1 MVRRA
6 VRASVS
12 FALHHSALPW
22 RMPSAD
28 QLRAS
33 SIITFREELARLEA
47 EGVVVLE
54 PALRERIHAHHDAT
68 LAALAATGD
77 VDLSAA
83 AARLSA
89 GMRIATLLGTIALSA
104 AYGLFVSSHWGTLSL
119 TLQLALVSLPPL
131 LLVVL
136 THVAAARERS
146 GYVASLIATVAAI
159 AFATNLGTL
168 GQLFNLPD
176 SRTALLA
183 VGAFAMLLA
192 YGDGLTLP
200 LIVGIGGI
208 GGWLWT
214 LGAIPLG
221 LWWRDGFGVIE
232 PLLLVGLLALTA
244 PAWIR
249 GPAKFAPWWRGMGA
263 AALIIGLLVVENIG
277 QTSAFAAADLHTIE
291 LGYKLFGAVVLT
303 ALIAWGIRRDHRVVV
318 QVGSAGAVLYLFMR
332 MVDWFWEL
340 VPQWLF
346 FLLVGGFA
354 LAVLL
359 VLRRLHGARVAG
371 K

>member
-1 MVRRA
+1 
-6 VRASVS
+6 
-12 FALHHSALPW
+12 
-22 RMPSAD
+22 MPSAE

-33 SIITFREELARLEA
+33 AIIAFRDELARLEA
-47 EGVVVLE
+47 EGVVALD
-54 PALRERIHAHHDAT
+54 PATRERIRAHHDAT
-68 LAALAATGD
+68 LAALAAAGE
-77 VDLSAA
+77 VDLSVT

-89 GMRIATLLGTIALSA
+89 GMRVATLLGTIALSA
-104 AYGLFVSSHWGTLSL
+104 AYGLFVSAYWGKLPL
-119 TLQLALVSLPPL
+119 ALQLALVTLPPI
-131 LLVVL
+131 LLVAL

-159 AFATNLGTL
+159 AFAINLGTL
-168 GQLFNLPD
+168 GQLYNLPD
-176 SRTALLA
+176 SRGALLV

-192 YGDGLTLP
+192 YGYGFTLP

-232 PLLLVGLLALTA
+232 PLLLVGVLALTA

-263 AALIIGLLVVENIG
+263 TVLVLGLLLVQSNGEV
-277 QTSAFAAADLHTIE
+277 SAFWTTNRHTIE
-291 LGYKLFGAVVLT
+291 IVYKLVGAVVLT
-303 ALIAWGIRRDHRVVV
+303 SLVVWGIRRDQRLVA
-318 QVGSAGAVLYLFMR
+318 QIGTAGAVLYLFMR
-332 MVDWFWEL
+332 LVDWFWDL
-340 VPQWLF
+340 LPKWLF

-359 VLRRLHGARVAG
+359 VLRRVRRLRVEAI
-371 K
+371 

>member
-1 MVRRA
+1 
-6 VRASVS
+6 
-12 FALHHSALPW
+12 
-22 RMPSAD
+22 MPSAE

-33 SIITFREELARLEA
+33 AIIAFRDELARLEA
-47 EGVVVLE
+47 EGVVALD
-54 PALRERIHAHHDAT
+54 PATRERIRAHHDAT
-68 LAALAATGD
+68 LAALAAAGE
-77 VDLSAA
+77 VDLSVT

-89 GMRIATLLGTIALSA
+89 GMRVATLLGTIALSA
-104 AYGLFVSSHWGTLSL
+104 AYGLFVSAYWGKLPL
-119 TLQLALVSLPPL
+119 ALQLALVTLPPI
-131 LLVVL
+131 LLVAL

-159 AFATNLGTL
+159 AFAINLGTL
-168 GQLFNLPD
+168 GQLYNLPD
-176 SRTALLA
+176 SRGALLV

-192 YGDGLTLP
+192 YGYGFTLP

-232 PLLLVGLLALTA
+232 PLLLVGVLALTA

-263 AALIIGLLVVENIG
+263 TVLVLGLLLVQSNGEV
-277 QTSAFAAADLHTIE
+277 SAFWTTNRHTIE
-291 LGYKLFGAVVLT
+291 IVYELVGAVVLT
-303 ALIAWGIRRDHRVVV
+303 SLVVWGIRRDQRLVA
-318 QVGSAGAVLYLFMR
+318 QIGTAGAVLYLFMR
-332 MVDWFWEL
+332 LVDWFWDL
-340 VPQWLF
+340 LPKWLF

-359 VLRRLHGARVAG
+359 VLRRVRRLRVEAI
-371 K
+371 

>member
-1 MVRRA
+1 
-6 VRASVS
+6 
-12 FALHHSALPW
+12 
-22 RMPSAD
+22 MPSAD
-28 QLRAS
+28 QQRATA
-33 SIITFREELARLEA
+33 IIAFREELARLEA
-47 EGVVVLE
+47 QGVVALD
-54 PALRERIHAHHDAT
+54 PATRDRIRAHHEAM
-68 LAALAATGD
+68 LAALAATGE

-83 AARLSA
+83 AARLST

-104 AYGLFVSSHWGTLSL
+104 AYGLFVSSHWGALSL

-131 LLVVL
+131 LLVAL
-136 THVAAARERS
+136 THFAAARERT

-192 YGDGLTLP
+192 YGYGLTLP
-200 LIVGIGGI
+200 LLLGIGGI

-221 LWWRDGFGVIE
+221 LWWRDGSGVIE

-249 GPAKFAPWWRGMGA
+249 GPAKFAPWYRGMGA
-263 AALIIGLLVVENIG
+263 AVVVIGLLCVENVG
-277 QTSAFAAADLHTIE
+277 ELSAFTAVDVHTIE
-291 LGYKLFGAVVLT
+291 LGYKLLGAVVLT
-303 ALIAWGIRRDHRVVV
+303 ALITWGIWRDQRVVV
-318 QVGSAGAVLYLFMR
+318 QIGSAGAVLYLFMR
-332 MVDWFWEL
+332 LVDWFWDL

-346 FLLVGGFA
+346 FLLVGAFA

-359 VLRRLHGARVAG
+359 VLRRLRWTRVAAR
-371 K
+371 

>member
-1 MVRRA
+1 
-6 VRASVS
+6 
-12 FALHHSALPW
+12 
-22 RMPSAD
+22 MPSAD

-33 SIITFREELARLEA
+33 AILAFREELARLET
-47 EGVVVLE
+47 EGVLALE
-54 PALRERIHAHHDAT
+54 PAARERIRAHHDAT
-68 LAALAATGD
+68 LAALAAVGD

-83 AARLSA
+83 AARLST
-89 GMRIATLLGTIALSA
+89 GMRVATLLGTIALSA
-104 AYGLFVSSHWGTLSL
+104 AYGLFVSSHWGTLAL
-119 TLQLALVSLPPL
+119 TPQLALVSLPPL
-131 LLVVL
+131 LLVAI

-159 AFATNLGTL
+159 AFAINLGTL

-183 VGAFAMLLA
+183 VGAFALLLA
-192 YGDGLTLP
+192 YGYGLTLP

-221 LWWRDGFGVIE
+221 IWWRDGFGVIE

-249 GPAKFAPWWRGMGA
+249 GPAKFAPWWRGVGA
-263 AALIIGLLVVENIG
+263 VALVLGLLLAESVGTLSV
-277 QTSAFAAADLHTIE
+277 FATADLDAIE
-291 LGYKLFGAVVLT
+291 TGYKLVGAVVLT
-303 ALIAWGIRRDHRVVV
+303 ALVVWGIRRDQRVVM
-318 QVGSAGAVLYLFMR
+318 QIGSAGAVLYLCMR
-332 MVDWFWEL
+332 MVDWFWDL

-346 FLLVGGFA
+346 FLLVGAFA

-359 VLRRLHGARVAG
+359 VLRRLRRARGAAR
-371 K
+371 

>member
-1 MVRRA
+1 
-6 VRASVS
+6 
-12 FALHHSALPW
+12 
-22 RMPSAD
+22 
-28 QLRAS
+28 
-33 SIITFREELARLEA
+33 
-47 EGVVVLE
+47 
-54 PALRERIHAHHDAT
+54 
-68 LAALAATGD
+68 
-77 VDLSAA
+77 
-83 AARLSA
+83 
-89 GMRIATLLGTIALSA
+89 
-104 AYGLFVSSHWGTLSL
+104 LSL

-136 THVAAARERS
+136 THVAAAQEQT

-176 SRTALLA
+176 SRTVLLA
-183 VGAFAMLLA
+183 IGAFAMLPA
-192 YGDGLTLP
+192 YGYGLTLP
-200 LIVGIGGI
+200 LLMGIGGI

-249 GPAKFAPWWRGMGA
+249 GPAKFSPWWRGMGA
-263 AALIIGLLVVENIG
+263 AVLVIGLLLVENFG
-277 QTSAFAAADLHTIE
+277 GVSTFAASDLHTIE
-291 LGYKLFGAVVLT
+291 LGYKLLGAVVIT
-303 ALIAWGIRRDHRVVV
+303 ALIAWGIRRDQRVVV

-332 MVDWFWEL
+332 LVDWFWDL

-346 FLLVGGFA
+346 FLLVGAFA

-359 VLRRLHGARVAG
+359 ILRRLRWARVAAG
-371 K
+371 

>member
-1 MVRRA
+1 
-6 VRASVS
+6 
-12 FALHHSALPW
+12 
-22 RMPSAD
+22 MPSAD
-28 QLRAS
+28 QLRVSA
-33 SIITFREELARLEA
+33 IIAFREELARLEA
-47 EGVVVLE
+47 EGVLALE
-54 PALRERIHAHHDAT
+54 PTVRERIRTHHDAT
-68 LAALAATGD
+68 LATLAAAGD
-77 VDLSAA
+77 VDLTAA
-83 AARLSA
+83 AARLST

-131 LLVVL
+131 LLVAL

-176 SRTALLA
+176 SRVALLA

-192 YGDGLTLP
+192 YGYGLTLP
-200 LIVGIGGI
+200 LLVGIAGI

-249 GPAKFAPWWRGMGA
+249 GPAKFAPWYRGMGA
-263 AALIIGLLVVENIG
+263 AVLVIGFLFVENVDG
-277 QTSAFAAADLHTIE
+277 MSAFAASDPHTIE
-291 LGYKLFGAVVLT
+291 LGYQLLDGVVLT

-332 MVDWFWEL
+332 MVDWFWDL

-346 FLLVGGFA
+346 FLLVGAFA
-354 LAVLL
+354 LAVFLI
-359 VLRRLHGARVAG
+359 LRRLRWARVAAI
-371 K
+371 